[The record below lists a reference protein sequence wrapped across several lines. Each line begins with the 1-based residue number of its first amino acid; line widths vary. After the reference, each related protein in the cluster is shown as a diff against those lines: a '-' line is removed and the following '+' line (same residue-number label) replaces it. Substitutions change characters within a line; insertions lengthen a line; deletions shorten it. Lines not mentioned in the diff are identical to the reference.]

1 MTMHL
6 SIPSGGWD
14 GPVPVPAT
22 SASAAAD
29 GWLQELETQAHALSW
44 FQGAL
49 GCRSCVAGATPPP
62 APGQD
67 PIRFEAAIAALPSRA
82 PATALALDLLPA
94 VQSVAPAS
102 RGPGLPPARTGAAPI
117 APGSLASEPA
127 SSWLAPSADATRG
140 AARRAASIAGPPAP
154 AASQRPTECAP
165 PVRVHVEQGA
175 SGLLVWI
182 GVDGDAASAA
192 ARSAAILAQLRGAAA
207 PPLAALV
214 CNGTLV
220 YAAAAP
226 RHPFDPDQEASW
238 R

>member
-1 MTMHL
+1 MTMQL

-14 GPVPVPAT
+14 GPVPWPAK
-22 SASAAAD
+22 SALAAAD

-49 GCRSCVAGATPPP
+49 GCRSCVAGATPTP
-62 APGQD
+62 ATGQG
-67 PIRFEAAIAALPSRA
+67 PTRVEAASAALSSSA
-82 PATALALDLLPA
+82 LATALALDLLPT
-94 VQSVAPAS
+94 VQDATRAGSGS
-102 RGPGLPPARTGAAPI
+102 GLSPARTGAAPI
-117 APGSLASEPA
+117 AAGTAAGEPA
-127 SSWLAPSADATRG
+127 SSWPAPTADAARG
-140 AARRAASIAGPPAP
+140 AARRAVSIAASPAP
-154 AASQRPTECAP
+154 ASSQRPSESAP

-192 ARSAAILAQLRGAAA
+192 ARFAAILAQLRGAAA
-207 PPLAALV
+207 LPLAALV

-226 RHPFDPDQEASW
+226 RNPFDPDQEASW

>member
-1 MTMHL
+1 MTMQL

-29 GWLQELETQAHALSW
+29 GWLQELATQAHAQSW
-44 FQGAL
+44 FQDAL
-49 GCRSCVAGATPPP
+49 GCRSCVAEAAPAP
-62 APGQD
+62 APGQG
-67 PIRFEAAIAALPSRA
+67 PSRA
-82 PATALALDLLPA
+82 EAASAPLPSTPVTALALGLRPA
-94 VQSVAPAS
+94 VQNAPPGS
-102 RGPGLPPARTGAAPI
+102 HGPGLPPARTGWAPI
-117 APGSLASEPA
+117 APGSPA
-127 SSWLAPSADATRG
+127 GDPAPCWPAPTADAARG
-140 AARRAASIAGPPAP
+140 GAGRAASITASPAP
-154 AASQRPTECAP
+154 AASQRPTESAP

-182 GVDGDAASAA
+182 GVAGDAASAA
-192 ARSAAILAQLRGAAA
+192 ARSTAILAQLRGAASL
-207 PPLAALV
+207 PLAALV

-226 RHPFDPDQEASW
+226 RNAFDPDQEAIW